1 MPSKPRIYFAGSV
14 LILTSVIVLTVPWT
28 FGFTKAESAPTM
40 ENVSGNSAAHPALPQ
55 YQSLTPIA
63 VVTVTVQGA
72 TLGQMVIY
80 DDAKTERRGVRGGQ
94 MVIYDDAKTERRGD
108 FAAIHTRSGHLVG
121 LTWFDRFGIQRTAVD
136 RGLLEADEPQGVLL
150 LF

>member
-80 DDAKTERRGVRGGQ
+80 DDAKTERRG
-94 MVIYDDAKTERRGD
+94 D
-108 FAAIHTRSGHLVG
+108 FAAIHSRSGHLVG

-136 RGLLEADEPQGVLL
+136 RGLLEADEPQGVFVVVLEGDAL
-150 LF
+150 